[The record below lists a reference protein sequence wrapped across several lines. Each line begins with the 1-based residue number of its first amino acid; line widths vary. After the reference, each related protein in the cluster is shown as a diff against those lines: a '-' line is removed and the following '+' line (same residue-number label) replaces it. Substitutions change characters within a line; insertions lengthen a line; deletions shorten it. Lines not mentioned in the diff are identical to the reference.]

1 MHTDA
6 DRTHDQ
12 TLRLTVPDAAKALGI
27 SAEAVRARIKRG
39 TLDIEKD
46 ADGSV
51 HVLVDAALT
60 RQDGDGTGDLTT
72 AQALIIARLENE
84 VGFLRSELE
93 RKDAILLNMTEGL
106 KSLEAPS
113 EGPGSSP
120 LYPRTRRS
128 PHSGVGS
135 SGLGISE
142 GPQKP
147 AKKAGLLSAPNK
159 TAARVDEE
167 AVWFRGGSE
176 P

>member
-113 EGPGSSP
+113 EAPESPETPSEGPGSSP
-120 LYPRTRRS
+120 YTP
-128 PHSGVGS
+128 
-135 SGLGISE
+135 
-142 GPQKP
+142 GP
-147 AKKAGLLSAPNK
+147 G
-159 TAARVDEE
+159 E
-167 AVWFRGGSE
+167 ALILA
-176 P
+176 